1 MEYFLRDK
9 LGFARS
15 YQADNWWMDNGVAGA
30 AEAAVA
36 AGGAAEVAAEAA
48 AVEVAAAA
56 AGVDA
61 APWRVGTAVVLARPP
76 AAVHHQRR
84 VSAVLRSWAGRC
96 SLKR

>member
-15 YQADNWWMDNGVAGA
+15 YQADNWWMDNGVAG
-30 AEAAVA
+30 
-36 AGGAAEVAAEAA
+36 AAEAA